1 MAGRDQLVAVAKTQL
16 GVRYWSMHWG
26 PKGSAEP
33 GWGCAMFVAYC
44 FQQVL
49 GTDYYGSCWNF
60 WGDAIGAPQYNQG
73 GGEFEQ
79 VPESDI
85 LPGDV
90 AVYFPAGAS
99 LGYSTAAGHV
109 ALCVGNGEVIGAMGN
124 GIPGEAS
131 YLNIGISQTPVG
143 RQSIGGEVRF
153 IRCTR
158 LGDEGGGDLIPLRR
172 QVTVRVDQLRV
183 RDAPSTVAG
192 REVARYNKGDRVN
205 IDGVTFGDDG
215 NLWGHYVG
223 ASSGRDRYISL
234 GSMENAR

>member
-1 MAGRDQLVAVAKTQL
+1 MASLRDQLVKVAQSQL

-26 PKGSAEP
+26 PKGSGEE

-60 WGDAIGAPQYNQG
+60 WGDAIGAPTYNQG

-79 VPESDI
+79 IAEADVM
-85 LPGDV
+85 PGDV
-90 AVYFPAGAS
+90 AVYFPANAS

-109 ALCVGNGEVIGAMGN
+109 ALCVGGGEVIGAMGN
-124 GIPGEAS
+124 VIPGEAN
-131 YLNIGISQTPVG
+131 YLNIGISQTPIA

-158 LGDEGGGDLIPLRR
+158 LDGDTTELWPIKRE
-172 QVTVRVDQLRV
+172 VTVRADFLRV
-183 RDAPSTVAG
+183 RDAPSTITG
-192 REVARYNKGDRVN
+192 TEVARYAKGDKVN
-205 IDGVTFGDDG
+205 LDGCVFGDDG

-223 ASSGRDRYISL
+223 ASSGRDRYIAL
-234 GSMENAR
+234 GSLENAR